1 MLLYSAPEM
10 RVLSNAWSIYFHYD
24 ATFAGGKEFIIGNVF
39 VKSCIFIDHD
49 KFVEKSKTVV
59 LWSNFRLTGKGKCLE
74 WSLLSRYSSNFDL
87 TTINHF

>member
-1 MLLYSAPEM
+1 M
-10 RVLSNAWSIYFHYD
+10 RVFSSAWSIYFYYD

-59 LWSNFRLTGKGKCLE
+59 LWSNFRLTGKGK